1 MWIAAMGNEEEKM
14 GFRYRKSIN
23 LGGGFRINISKSG
36 IGYSWGVKGY
46 RITKTAKG
54 TVRQTASIP
63 GTGISF
69 SEETGKN
76 KINNQQQYTPAIDNN
91 HYDTQNIENTITN
104 DFVSAGLEN
113 ILKSAHRVMI
123 LNKLST
129 ILFWITLLLVF
140 IKPIYAMSS
149 IVFILV
155 KIFVKTFGRVKLDY
169 VIDDD
174 QKEIVEKRINEM
186 LKLTTCK
193 KVWRII
199 QSSKVIDKKY
209 SGGAS
214 TTISRVQCKMY
225 SKSPFPFKSKVNAAV
240 FKSGKET
247 IIFMPD
253 KLFVIQKTKIGA
265 LNYSDISSDIRTTR
279 FIESE
284 SVPKDSSVVGT
295 TWKYVNKKGGPDR
308 RFADNRQ
315 LPICEYGE
323 IELTSNNGLNTLLMY
338 SNPNCSPLNLF
349 N

>member
-1 MWIAAMGNEEEKM
+1 MKKNFFLIMAIILIIAGVVVSYLGKFELADIS
-14 GFRYRKSIN
+14 GFAVTMFGAGLAAATLWGKHDKSN
-23 LGGGFRINISKSG
+23 KLWVSVLGIVLIGAGAFALGFLG
-36 IGYSWGVKGY
+36 F
-46 RITKTAKG
+46 A
-54 TVRQTASIP
+54 
-63 GTGISF
+63 
-69 SEETGKN
+69 
-76 KINNQQQYTPAIDNN
+76 
-91 HYDTQNIENTITN
+91 ENTITN

-129 ILFWITLLLVF
+129 ILFWIALLLVF

-214 TTISRVQCKMY
+214 TTISRVQCKMD